1 MGPRG
6 HRARCRRSI
15 GPGRWEVR
23 ARIERF
29 VEPALLQ
36 LLSEQ
41 PMHGYELLERLP
53 ELAREERRVDLGN
66 LYRLLRSLEEEGI
79 VSSDW
84 DESVSGPAKRIYRLT
99 PAGEGL
105 LDQWADALRDA
116 RAVVERVP
124 HPSRRREGGEHMT
137 HRSRHRGGPG
147 CGLHGRR
154 RRSFNREEWLA
165 KLEEYQRDLE
175 QETADVADLIK
186 RLQDEA
192 PAQTD
197 QATQT
202 TTV

>member
-6 HRARCRRSI
+6 HRARCRRSV

-66 LYRLLRSLEEEGI
+66 LYRLLRSLEDEGI
-79 VSSDW
+79 VSSAW
-84 DESVSGPAKRIYRLT
+84 DESVPGPAKRIYHLT
-99 PAGEGL
+99 PAGRGL

-116 RAVVERVP
+116 RGVVDAFLA
-124 HPSRRREGGEHMT
+124 
-137 HRSRHRGGPG
+137 RHDA
-147 CGLHGRR
+147 
-154 RRSFNREEWLA
+154 REEVS
-165 KLEEYQRDLE
+165 
-175 QETADVADLIK
+175 T
-186 RLQDEA
+186 
-192 PAQTD
+192 
-197 QATQT
+197 
-202 TTV
+202 